1 MELNSN
7 HRAVAHATER
17 GQGARPA
24 LQCVAIGDGHIT
36 AGDGYIL
43 VQRKLDTS
51 ELGERKLLIYG
62 GELGS
67 MVKGKGALSLTLLE
81 DGSVKLSFGNT
92 HRIAKQENGVFPY
105 DAYIWPSL
113 PPIASF
119 ALSIPLLK
127 KLLHSLGD
135 EKCLRLRVRAGETAP
150 IEFSAG
156 VANGLIMPYHV
167 RDEDGYWH
175 EPATPG

>member
-51 ELGERKLLIYG
+51 ELGERKLFIQGL
-62 GELGS
+62 ELDG
-67 MVKGKGALSLTLLE
+67 MAKGRGLLSLTLME
-81 DGSVKLSFGNT
+81 DSSVKLSVDNT
-92 HRIAKQENGVFPY
+92 HRIAKQEKGIWAFSCS
-105 DAYIWPSL
+105 WPSS

-127 KLLHSLGD
+127 KLLQSLGD
-135 EKCLRLRVRAGETAP
+135 EKVLRFRVRAGETAP

-156 VANGLIMPYHV
+156 ETNGLIMPYFA